1 MVSESKKENLKQY
14 LVLPA
19 ISLLA
24 GGINGFLGTGAGIV
38 LVYLLNYL
46 NRDRDETKNNF
57 AMTIVL
63 VLPMSAISLFF
74 YVRGGN
80 VDSELIRL
88 SIIPAVLGGILG
100 GYLMDK
106 INRKLLGLIFAVLV
120 IYSGFQMVI

>member
-1 MVSESKKENLKQY
+1 MVTESKKENLKQY

-80 VDSELIRL
+80 VDYELIRL

>member
-1 MVSESKKENLKQY
+1 MVTESKKENLKQY

-24 GGINGFLGTGAGIV
+24 GGINGFLGTGAGIA

-80 VDSELIRL
+80 VDYELIRL